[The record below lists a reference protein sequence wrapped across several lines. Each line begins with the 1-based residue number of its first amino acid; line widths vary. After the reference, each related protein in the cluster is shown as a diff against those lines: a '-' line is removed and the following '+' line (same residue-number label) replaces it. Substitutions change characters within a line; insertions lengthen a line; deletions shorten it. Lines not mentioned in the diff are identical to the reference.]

1 MGHYQFFQRTAAR
14 LFLLL
19 SVFLIGCAGAVHSP
33 GLAPEAGGPLWP
45 HEKSDLFPDSAL
57 VFGRLDSGFRYV
69 LVENREPK
77 DRVSIQLD
85 IQAGSLNENEEQR
98 GLAHFLEHMLF
109 NGTDHFPSG
118 ELVKYFQR
126 IGMRFGPDVN
136 AHTGFDET
144 VYHVLLPNGK
154 TESIAE
160 GLLVMRDYADGALLY
175 EREIERERGVILA
188 EKQARDSASY
198 RTFESTFRFEMEGT
212 LAARRLPI
220 GTEKTIRSADRSR
233 LKAFY
238 DTWYRPEKM
247 VLVMAGDFDAKTAE
261 ALIRDRFSNF
271 TARAPAAPEPD
282 LGTLDHHG
290 VKSFYHYEREAGD
303 ATVSIEVLSSVPPEN
318 DSRSFQQR
326 KLVRE
331 VGHRI
336 VQNRLDRMLRDPDAP
351 FTSAYVSAGRFLQKI
366 AYGEISAKGPPETW
380 HERLAA
386 LEQTLR
392 RALIHGFTPSELD
405 RVRKEM
411 LAELE
416 DGVRKAATRDSQ
428 DLSRLIVRHLNQN
441 RVFQSPVQQKEMLA
455 PFLAELTVEEV
466 NQAFQDTWRPS
477 HRLVLVTGNAQVKSA
492 LAGPE
497 ETILGAFFASR
508 RQAVAPPEDA
518 RAAAFPFFAPPAA
531 GVETPQISWIE
542 DLGIRQVDFG
552 NGVRLNVKQTDFK
565 AGEVKIQAAFGY
577 GDAGEPGVLP
587 ALAEVAQGVVTES
600 GMGPLT
606 RDALDRALAGKNT
619 SFDFK
624 VKEDHFLFQG
634 DSVPEELELAF
645 QLLYGYMT
653 APAYRPEA
661 LALSRQRLKQRYE
674 KLSRS
679 IDGRLQIEGKRF
691 FAGGDSRFGLPDP
704 QAVDRVT
711 LEDIRG
717 WVGSAIENAALEVS
731 VVGDID
737 PEAVVA
743 LAGRY
748 LGALGPRETPD
759 RPHTEAVRFP
769 AGESK
774 TVSVDTEIVKSLV
787 VVAWPTDDFWNI
799 HRTRRLSVLGSV
811 LSEKL
816 RERIRERLGVAYS
829 PYAYND
835 PSRAFE
841 GYGLLK
847 AVVSTDPEAV
857 QAVVS
862 EVHKIAEDL
871 ASEPLPEDEVKRVME
886 PILTSLKDLRR
897 TNGYWMDSV
906 LVGSL
911 RHPRQLD
918 WARSIEE
925 DYRSIGAADIL
936 KMARTYLDSG
946 KAARL
951 VIVPAD

>member
-1 MGHYQFFQRTAAR
+1 MVHYGFVQRTVAR
-14 LFLLL
+14 LFLFLA
-19 SVFLIGCAGAVHSP
+19 VFLIGCAGAGVSP
-33 GLAPEAGGPLWP
+33 GRAPEVEGPLWP
-45 HEKSDLFPDSAL
+45 HERSDLAPDPA
-57 VFGRLDSGFRYV
+57 VVYGRLDSGFRFV
-69 LVENREPK
+69 LMKNHEPK
-77 DRVSIQLD
+77 DRVSIQLN
-85 IQAGSLNENEEQR
+85 IQAGSLNETEEQR

-144 VYHVLLPNGK
+144 VYHVLLPDGTK
-154 TESIAE
+154 KSIAE

-175 EREIERERGVILA
+175 EREIKRARGVILA

-212 LAARRLPI
+212 LAAQRLPI
-220 GTEKTIRSADRSR
+220 GTEKTIRNADRSR

-238 DTWYRPEKM
+238 DAWYRPEKM
-247 VLVMAGDFDAKTAE
+247 VLVMVGDFDAKTAE

-271 TARAPAAPEPD
+271 SARTREKPAPD
-282 LGTLDHHG
+282 LGMLDHRG
-290 VKSFYHYEREAGD
+290 VKPFHHYEQEAGD
-303 ATVSIEVLSSVPPEN
+303 TTVSIEVLSSVPARN
-318 DSRSFQQR
+318 DSRALQQET
-326 KLVRE
+326 LVRE
-331 VGHRI
+331 VAHRI
-336 VQNRLDRMLRDPDAP
+336 VQNRLDRMLSDPDAP

-380 HERLAA
+380 QKRLAA

-392 RALIHGFTPSELD
+392 RALVHGFTPSELD

-416 DGVRKAATRDSQ
+416 DGVRKAPTRDSQ
-428 DLSRLIVRHLNQN
+428 DLSREIVRDLNRN
-441 RVFQSPVQQKEMLA
+441 RVFQSPVQEMEMLA
-455 PFLAELTVEEV
+455 PFLADLTVEEV
-466 NQAFQDTWRPS
+466 YQALQDTWKPS
-477 HRLVLVTGNAQVKSA
+477 HRLVLVTGNAQVESS

-497 ETILGAFFASR
+497 ETIQAAFFASR
-508 RQAVAPPEDA
+508 RQDVAPPEES
-518 RAAAFPFFAPPAA
+518 RAAAFPFFAPPTA
-531 GVETPQISWIE
+531 GAKSPEISRID
-542 DLGIRQVDFG
+542 DLDILQVDFG

-565 AGEVKIQAAFGY
+565 TGEVKIHAAFGY
-577 GDAGEPGVLP
+577 GDSEEPAVLP
-587 ALAEVAQGVVTES
+587 ALAEVSQGVVTES

-606 RDALDRALAGKNT
+606 RDELDRALAGKST

-624 VKEDHFLFQG
+624 VKEDHFLFEG
-634 DSVPEELELAF
+634 NSVPEELELAF

-653 APAYRPEA
+653 APVYRPEA

-679 IDGRLQIEGKRF
+679 IDGQFQIEGKRF
-691 FAGGDSRFGLPDP
+691 LSGGDSRFAVPDP
-704 QAVDRVT
+704 QALDRVT

-717 WVGSAIENAALEVS
+717 WLGSAVENAALEVS

-737 PEAVVA
+737 PERVVA

-748 LGALGPRETPD
+748 LGALDPRIKSA
-759 RPHTEAVRFP
+759 RQRTEEVRFP

-774 TVSVDTEIVKSLV
+774 TVSVDTAIVKSLV
-787 VVAWPTDDFWNI
+787 VVAWPTDDFWDI

-835 PSRAFE
+835 PSRAFK
-841 GYGLLK
+841 GYGLLQ
-847 AVVSTDPEAV
+847 AVVPTDPEAV
-857 QAVVS
+857 RAVVD

-871 ASEPLPEDEVKRVME
+871 ASETLPEEQVQRVME

-897 TNGYWMDSV
+897 TNRYWMDSV

-911 RHPRQLD
+911 RHPGQLD
-918 WARSIEE
+918 WARTIEE
-925 DYRSIGAADIL
+925 DYRSIGADDIQRI
-936 KMARTYLDSG
+936 ARTYLDNS
-946 KAARL
+946 KSAKL